1 MLLRSIALG
10 RKWLGEILDGATP
23 DALAARDG
31 CTRRHVETTIPL
43 AFLAPTSYRRRSTRG
58 MSTRRIADPDLIWS
72 RQWNALGVRR

>member
-1 MLLRSIALG
+1 VLLRSIALG

-43 AFLAPTSYRRRSTRG
+43 AFLAPDLVQAAIDAENVDPAHRRS
-58 MSTRRIADPDLIWS
+58 
-72 RQWNALGVRR
+72 